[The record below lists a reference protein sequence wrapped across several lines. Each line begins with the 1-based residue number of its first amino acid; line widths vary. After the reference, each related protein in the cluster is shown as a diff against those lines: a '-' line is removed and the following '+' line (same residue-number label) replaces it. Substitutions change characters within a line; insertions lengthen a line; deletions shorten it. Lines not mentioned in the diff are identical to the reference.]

1 MELTPRRR
9 RWLIAG
15 IAFFGVFTVTGFFIL
30 PPIVKA
36 QAEQRISAEL
46 GRKVTIGKI
55 RMNPYAVSITIEQL
69 NIELKD
75 GTGSF
80 LGWDRLYVNVDVLGS
95 MLGEWV
101 LSDIELDG
109 AHLGVE
115 ILPNGALNFSDVI
128 AKVTAL
134 AAVTPGAP
142 PPKPLRPIRV
152 GRLKVNSARLEF
164 KDLSR
169 AKPFATV
176 LGPVTFAVSQFRTVG
191 ASGAPYQFAATTEA
205 GEKFTWSGTLAAD
218 PLESHGKF
226 SIEHLILA
234 KYTPYLE
241 DRVVADLTDGQL
253 TVSGQYEASFI
264 QQRLTLKLAGGEVH
278 LRGLKISERANGPA
292 AVELPVVDV
301 TGMEADAIALKA
313 TVGSVSFAGGRIGV
327 RHEKDGSINLLN
339 MLHAPTP
346 AAPSAAAAAAGPAA
360 PAKLPDA
367 LVKLVTV
374 EGLTIEVTDLGTPQ
388 PAQLL
393 LSNLAVEVKNAT
405 LADGAVIPVA
415 ASFTWA
421 PQGTVAVSGSVT
433 LRPELTADL
442 KSEVTGLA
450 ILPLSPY
457 LEQFVNARITQGTV
471 TTTNTVHAAL
481 PAGGGLPVIAL
492 AGDVTVEKFGLVD
505 GLLNEDLAGFGSLTL
520 KNLKAATRP
529 QLAVSLDEVA
539 ITAPYA
545 RIIIN
550 GEKDKP
556 YLVLLK
562 EADKHINLLAVAKP
576 LAPTVALAP
585 ALASTEAAPPQAAL
599 PAASPAPAA
608 VRPKVEVGRVV
619 IAGGDFSFEDRAV
632 EPHVRMAITQFGGTV
647 AGLSSENLARADV
660 DLHGTVD
667 GTGPVAITGKLDPF
681 GAVRAI
687 DLKVDFKNVDLLPAS
702 PYAGKF
708 AGFELA
714 RGQLVVDVKVTIVD
728 RKLDAANVITLNQ
741 FTFGAATNSP
751 EATSLPVRLGVA
763 LLKDTDGRIIIDF
776 PVQGSLDDPNFRY
789 GKMVMRVMGNL
800 LLKAA
805 TSPFSLLGSMFGG
818 GGDELAFQDFVPGES
833 RLQPAELPKL
843 DTLIKALTNRPA
855 LSLGIEGSYDA
866 TADAYALK
874 RWKLA
879 AAVRRK
885 IWETQH
891 AANPNIAPPDQL
903 VISPEENA
911 AMVKQLFNEK
921 FPPGTK
927 FGAPLAEAPVVAAP
941 PPPPPPGL
949 FKRVVKLVTFAEQ
962 REKSAAKKAEAQRAS
977 DREQALTAAAEAG
990 LPLEEMTGR
999 LAETMTVDDND
1010 LRALASAR
1018 AQRVRDQLI
1027 NVGHIGADRLF
1038 LSQSTDPAKQ
1048 NKGPRVFLNL
1058 Q

>member
-1 MELTPRRR
+1 MLPGMNLTLRRR
-9 RWLIAG
+9 RWLIAV
-15 IAFFGVFTVTGFFIL
+15 IAFFVVFTVSGFFIL

-55 RMNPYAVSITIEQL
+55 RMNPYAVSMTIEQL

-95 MLGEWV
+95 MFGDWAV
-101 LSDIELDG
+101 SDIELDG

-115 ILPNGALNFSDVI
+115 ILPSGALNFADVI

-142 PPKPLRPIRV
+142 PPKPMRPIRV
-152 GRLKVNSARLEF
+152 GSLKVNSARLEF

-205 GEKFTWSGTLAAD
+205 GEKLTWSGTLSAD
-218 PLESHGKF
+218 PLESHGRF
-226 SIEHLILA
+226 SLENLILA

-241 DRVVADLTDGQL
+241 DRVVAELTDGQL
-253 TVSGQYEASFI
+253 TVSGQYEAFFI
-264 QQRLTLKLAGGEVH
+264 QKQITLKLGGGEVH
-278 LRGLKISERANGPA
+278 LRGLKIGERANGPA

-301 TGMEADAIALKA
+301 AGIEADAIALKA
-313 TVGSVSFAGGRIGV
+313 TVGSVSLAGGRIGV
-327 RHEKDGSINLLN
+327 RREKDGSINLLN
-339 MLHAPTP
+339 LLHPPIP
-346 AAPSAAAAAAGPAA
+346 AAPSAAVPAAGPVA

-367 LVKLVTV
+367 LVKLITV
-374 EGLTIEVTDLGTPQ
+374 KDLKIEVTDLGTPQ

-405 LADGAVIPVA
+405 LADGAAIPVA

-442 KSEVTGLA
+442 KNEVTGFA

-481 PAGGGLPVIAL
+481 PAGGGRPVIAL

-505 GLLNEDLAGFGSLTL
+505 GLLNEELAGFGSLTL
-520 KNLKAATRP
+520 KNLKAATSP

-539 ITAPYA
+539 LTAPYA

-550 GEKDKP
+550 GETGKP
-556 YLVLLK
+556 YLDLLK

-576 LAPTVALAP
+576 LTPTAAP
-585 ALASTEAAPPQAAL
+585 APATIR
-599 PAASPAPAA
+599 AASPAPAA

-619 IAGGDFSFEDRAV
+619 IAGGDFSFEDRAI

-647 AGLSSENLARADV
+647 AGLSSANLAKADV

-681 GAVRAI
+681 GAVRSI
-687 DLKVDFKNVDLLPAS
+687 DLKVDFKNVDLLPVS

-728 RKLDAANVITLNQ
+728 RKLDSANVITLNQ

-751 EATSLPVRLGVA
+751 EATGLPVRLGVA

-776 PVQGSLDDPNFRY
+776 PVQGSLDDPDFRY
-789 GKMVMRVMGNL
+789 GKVVMRVIGNL

-833 RLQPAELPKL
+833 RLQPAEQPKL
-843 DTLIKALTNRPA
+843 DTLIKALTNRPT
-855 LSLGIEGSYDA
+855 LSLGIEGSFDA

-874 RWKLA
+874 RLKLA
-879 AAVRRK
+879 DVVRRK

-891 AANPNIAPPDQL
+891 AANPNISPPDQL

-949 FKRVVKLVTFAEQ
+949 FKRVVKIITFAEQ
-962 REKSAAKKAEAQRAS
+962 REKTAAKKAEAQRVS
-977 DREQALTAAAEAG
+977 DREQALTVAAEAG

-999 LAETMTVDDND
+999 LAETMPVDDND
-1010 LRALASAR
+1010 LRALATAR

-1027 NVGHIGADRLF
+1027 TVGRIGADRLF
-1038 LSQSTDPAKQ
+1038 LSQSPDPAKQ